1 MFTDVMLEARLYQ
14 KDIEITRLNYIIS
27 E

>member
-27 E
+27 